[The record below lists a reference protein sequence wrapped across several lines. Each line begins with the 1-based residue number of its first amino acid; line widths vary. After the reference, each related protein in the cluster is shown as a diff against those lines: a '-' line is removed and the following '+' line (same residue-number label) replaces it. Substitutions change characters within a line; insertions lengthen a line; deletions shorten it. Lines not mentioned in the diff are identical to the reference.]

1 MAKMKNSNIR
11 KYAERAVKGNRD
23 YGTRDIITKV
33 LKISYWVVAAA
44 AIMTCLTMMI
54 GNFVWMNEYKNATT
68 SSEQAIYDEQKMYL
82 ITMIISV
89 FALVSSY
96 FLLRLKWSIPFAV
109 VGCVDCVL
117 IFTTFYSASV
127 KNQFGTGAGTN
138 FWIMAVPAIL
148 AAVIAVA
155 LGVMLFITY
164 RLQVPRE
171 YDRLVDAIYRAHSK
185 NGEVKISPEEF
196 EKILDEYK
204 GEELFPTDRPLKKSQ
219 RRRKEK
225 QEAEMSEIKDT
236 EDTEE

>member
-11 KYAERAVKGNRD
+11 KFAERAIKGNKD
-23 YGTRDIITKV
+23 YGLRDIIVKV
-33 LKISYWVVAAA
+33 LRISYWLVAAA

-54 GNFVWMNEYKNATT
+54 GNLVWMNEYKNATT
-68 SSEQAIYDEQKMYL
+68 ADEQAMFDEQRMYF
-82 ITMIISV
+82 ITMVIAV

-96 FLLRLKWSIPFAV
+96 FLLKFKWGLSFAA

-117 IFTTFYSASV
+117 IFTTLYSASV

-148 AAVIAVA
+148 TAVIAFA
-155 LGVMLFITY
+155 LGVFMFITY
-164 RLQVPRE
+164 RLQMPRE
-171 YDRLVDAIYRAHSK
+171 YDRIVDAIYRYHSK

-219 RRRKEK
+219 RRRKQK
-225 QEAEMSEIKDT
+225 QDLALSEDKADQT
-236 EDTEE
+236 EN